1 MNLDNF
7 YYRFFFFQLT
17 IWTNQQMVLTM
28 LEQTMLRE
36 EYFCMYEY
44 VLNVN
49 ILSNIKYNQM
59 SLSALSKYILLKR
72 Q

>member
-1 MNLDNF
+1 
-7 YYRFFFFQLT
+7 
-17 IWTNQQMVLTM
+17 MVLTM

-59 SLSALSKYILLKR
+59 SLSQMWTL
-72 Q
+72 